1 MLAIVRLG
9 AIAGLVSHNQRGD
22 VLEHSLG
29 LLSAGILVRDD
40 ESAEAITTV
49 PVRRCTRPPR

>member
-1 MLAIVRLG
+1 M
-9 AIAGLVSHNQRGD
+9 
-22 VLEHSLG
+22 LEHSLG

-49 PVRRCTRPPR
+49 PSDAVARPPR